1 MIAPRNVLVAIVLTI
16 SSIFLV
22 AQPIN
27 TTVGLLPI
35 RLEKELLKNHQNHS
49 SIQPYRLNETS
60 ISNGISDEVIN
71 RAFSPNWYSYQGRNG
86 RSVSLQPYLEGLAFL
101 QGGEGMKNSAAVG
114 VDLTATL
121 HKKVA
126 VGFTYFRQLEQDLPY
141 LSAPHARNFSPGM
154 GVVRQQND
162 NTYQFDFFQAYIS
175 YSPNQHFNFELGN
188 GKHFIGEGYRSL
200 LLSDNA
206 NNSPYFKLST
216 NFWNLSY
223 TNIWAYHRSI
233 YSPQNAAV
241 PLANGN
247 FLGKYTASHYL
258 DWNISKRFSIG
269 LFETVVWQTD
279 DSLYHRGFDVNYANP
294 LIFYRPV
301 EFSIGSPDN
310 VLIGLNTKL
319 RLFEHQYLYGQLL
332 LDEFLLKEIRADIE
346 EAIDPDPSRE
356 SGWWANKFGVQ
367 LGWKAFWEVGEAA
380 LKTRLEYN
388 LIRPYT
394 YAHSSAVQS
403 YTNFGQ
409 SLAHPN
415 GSNLNEWIL
424 SMLWVKDRFSLETR
438 LFYLRQG
445 KSRDGLNYG
454 DDLNESN
461 ITHFQNYNNR
471 MLQGELFNA
480 KTITVDLSYRL
491 RANSNLEVTLGYWG
505 RNTTLGSDNLVSFGI
520 RTPIT
525 RRSREL

>member
-1 MIAPRNVLVAIVLTI
+1 MSAPKYILVSIVLTI
-16 SSIFLV
+16 VSMLLV

-27 TTVGLLPI
+27 TSIGLLPI
-35 RLEKELLKNHQNHS
+35 SLEKEVLKNRQNHS
-49 SIQPYRLNETS
+49 SIQPYRLNETNLS
-60 ISNGISDEVIN
+60 IDISDEVIS
-71 RAFSPNWYSYQGRNG
+71 RAFSPNWFSYKDGKG
-86 RSVSLQPYLEGLAFL
+86 RSLSIQPYFEGLAFL
-101 QGGEGMKNSAAVG
+101 QSGEGMKNSAAIG
-114 VDLTATL
+114 VNLTATL

-141 LSAPHARNFSPGM
+141 LMAPHARNFSPGM
-154 GVVRQQND
+154 GVIRQQNN
-162 NTYQFDFFQAYIS
+162 NTYQFNFLQAYIS

-188 GKHFIGEGYRSL
+188 GKQFIGEGYRSL

-216 NFWNLSY
+216 NFWKISY

-233 YSPQNAAV
+233 YSPQSSAAQ
-241 PLANGN
+241 LADGD

-319 RLFEHQYLYGQLL
+319 RLFDHQYLYGQLL
-332 LDEFLLKEIRADIE
+332 FDEFLLKEIRADIA

-367 LGWKAFWEVGEAA
+367 LGWKAFWEVGDAD
-380 LKTRLEYN
+380 LKTRVEYN

-409 SLAHPN
+409 SLAHTN

-424 SMLWVKDRFSLETR
+424 SMLYVKDRFSLETR

-461 ITHFQNYNNR
+461 ITHFKNYNNR
-471 MLQGELFNA
+471 MLQGELFDA

-491 RANSNLEVTLGYWG
+491 KEHSNLEVTLGYWG
-505 RNTTLGSDNLVSFGI
+505 RNTNVGSENMISFGI
-520 RTPIT
+520 RTPIA